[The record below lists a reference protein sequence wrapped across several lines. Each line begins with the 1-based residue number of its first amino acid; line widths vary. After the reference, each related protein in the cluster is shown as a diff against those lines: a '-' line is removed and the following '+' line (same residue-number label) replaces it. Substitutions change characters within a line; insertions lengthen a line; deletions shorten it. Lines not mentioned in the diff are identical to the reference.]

1 MKQLLLVKGPAIV
14 CLEGKGWIL
23 GKDVSNSKVSVNVG
37 KILPIE
43 KDPDCKINCIGGKSW
58 LTSSSVAGTSIW
70 KDIVQTILFD
80 LRILRTVL
88 IIGNTDAGK
97 STFAA
102 YLINEALKKGLRPT
116 IIDGDIGQGDLTPP
130 NAIGGAVITSQITDL
145 RDVTPHLIEFAGSIT
160 PAGFEETIIEAIK
173 KILKEARILSNVCI
187 INTDGYVLNDGID
200 YKIRMTEEIK
210 PDVIVCLGQ
219 YSIFQIFRRNFLSS
233 LILYGRSPINMIKSK
248 IDRKQRRLSQFS
260 RYISEND
267 KRYAI
272 RIKQAQFVYKGQT
285 FHESQLRYGILHLM
299 NRNNTVHIPQKKLVR
314 MFVGL
319 GLSNSVIGFGI
330 IVDVSRH
337 RLYIKSRISKFD
349 KIYLSNSAIIVDN
362 PSEFKII
369 DPRDY
374 QSISYKKNERGF

>member
-23 GKDVSNSKVSVNVG
+23 GKDVSDSILSINVG

-43 KDPDCKINCIGGKSW
+43 KDPDCKINCIGGESW
-58 LTSSSVAGTSIW
+58 LASSSVAGTSIW
-70 KDIVQTILFD
+70 KDIVQAILFD
-80 LRILRTVL
+80 IRILRTVL
-88 IIGNTDAGK
+88 IIGNTDTGK

-102 YLINEALKKGLRPT
+102 YLINEILKKGLRPT
-116 IIDGDIGQGDLTPP
+116 IIDADIGQGDLAPP

-145 RDVTPHLIEFAGSIT
+145 RDITPPLIEFVGSIT
-160 PAGFEETIIEAIK
+160 PKGFEESIIKAIK
-173 KILKEARILSNVCI
+173 KISKEARILSNVCI
-187 INTDGYVLNDGID
+187 INTDGYILNDGIH

-219 YSIFQIFRRNFLSS
+219 YSIFQIFKRKFLSS
-233 LILYGRSPINMIKSK
+233 LVLYGRSPINTIKSK
-248 IDRKQRRLSQFS
+248 IDRKRRRLNQFS
-260 RYISEND
+260 RYISGSD

-272 RIKQAQFVYKGQT
+272 RIKQAEFVYKGKT
-285 FHESQLRYGILHLM
+285 FHKSQLRYGILYLM

-314 MFVGL
+314 MFVGF

-330 IVDVSRH
+330 IVDVFRH
-337 RLYIKSRISKFD
+337 WLYIKSRISKFD
-349 KIYLSNSAIIVDN
+349 KIYLSNSAIIADD

-369 DPRDY
+369 D
-374 QSISYKKNERGF
+374 